1 MSSRQ
6 NSKSS
11 NPLLHPVR
19 RDFSCRRS
27 RRLSRRR
34 RRDTAPARTA
44 RAPRSAR
51 TRTRRGTQAATPS
64 ARAPRSGGSRSA
76 SGLGSTTRRASPR
89 RRRSSRASASSSLF
103 REKGSASFEKARVKK
118 SELGFVCFVASVW
131 ARAFLYARE
140 LRSSPAWSSSARN
153 SAAAALDAPSAG
165 GGGERDSDR
174 RRRVRRRGARSSA
187 RGRRR
192 ASAERQNPKHP
203 RSSRFFPAGSET
215 EDFVKCVAAYA
226 SNGSRASWTRSNP
239 TRKRPAP
246 APELRRSARER
257 RRVASR
263 RSLSALFSSNPDVR
277 PARSLNDSLIIKPG
291 GTLSRL
297 RSASSFAL
305 DTALGSARA
314 RSSAFVAFVRG
325 HRGTS
330 APDFVAARARISRAR
345 LRARNPRARAC
356 SVVAARSSAAAAANG
371 LCLSSAFSFPGSEGR
386 PRSDIE
392 RRDDAR
398 RAGVGLRSET
408 RGDGDGNA
416 VGDEGLDETSDVF
429 RDRVLVSGE
438 TDVVSATRLDS
449 VATAMSVSA
458 NVRARTCS
466 PYASLRSRADDD
478 RRFRTSIFAS
488 VAGEGAAVPSAASR
502 RGESVVAEGTED
514 TRGASARARLRARRP
529 APSPPPRASRLRGS
543 WSPTPVCAR
552 ASSATRK
559 ARVFRARSRRDSN
572 RGRFSSAR
580 TSATPAGAPSGGARD
595 SRPPRTFPTRVD
607 RFRHRPFRRWKHF
620 PAEGEEA
627 RPRRSTQKAPSTRSA
642 WSPARRS
649 TGGPSACSARR
660 ARRARFRFF
669 FAPPRRR
676 PARRPARRP
685 IPFSSQP
692 RPRRRRIVTLR
703 EKRRLPSRRATRA
716 SSRSQRPRRRGQSV
730 ARLPETFR
738 DDVSR
743 RRRRRRR
750 VRIGVYGRAG
760 AADRGIATGI
770 ASNDAVSCGV
780 GGELSEAVP
789 TTTRP
794 FSGCSNTNHRWPCPS
809 SGSSPHPAAPR
820 AAWPRPVPTRA
831 RARELV
837 VWERTLR
844 RERPRRARHPA
855 RRTVTSAEW
864 IQGRS
869 LPARPNRDRR
879 TFAERAR
886 RFTRGAG
893 RCATRRAGRSSFCT
907 DGDRARVVP
916 VTRERRTAQ
925 PPLTAS
931 SKCRTTH
938 HRT

>member
-1 MSSRQ
+1 MSAFAAAFPAAASRHRASTYGASASLGA
-6 NSKSS
+6 NA
-11 NPLLHPVR
+11 HAAR
-19 RDFSCRRS
+19 YTS
-27 RRLSRRR
+27 RHTLS
-34 RRDTAPARTA
+34 
-44 RAPRSAR
+44 
-51 TRTRRGTQAATPS
+51 
-64 ARAPRSGGSRSA
+64 SRSA
-76 SGLGSTTRRASPR
+76 FGWFEVCFRTWQYHSSRIAAPKA
-89 RRRSSRASASSSLF
+89 SSRASASSSLF

-131 ARAFLYARE
+131 ARAFFVREE

-153 SAAAALDAPSAG
+153 SAAAALDAPSASAAAVSATRIG
-165 GGGERDSDR
+165 DDACDAAALG
-174 RRRVRRRGARSSA
+174 SSA

-226 SNGSRASWTRSNP
+226 SNGSRASWTRSESNAK
-239 TRKRPAP
+239 TTGSGSGTEAFRA
-246 APELRRSARER
+246 ER

-263 RSLSALFSSNPDVR
+263 RSLSALFSSSRDVR
-277 PARSLNDSLIIKPG
+277 PARSLTDSLIIKPG

-356 SVVAARSSAAAAANG
+356 SVVAALDVAAGSALRTREG
-371 LCLSSAFSFPGSEGR
+371 EGR
-386 PRSDIE
+386 GETQPVRGGRRGGA

-514 TRGASARARLRARRP
+514 TRGASARAAWARRP
-529 APSPPPRASRLRGS
+529 APSPPPRASRLALGVPRRLCSRVFGDTKS
-543 WSPTPVCAR
+543 
-552 ASSATRK
+552 
-559 ARVFRARSRRDSN
+559 ARVPRAIPAGLEP
-572 RGRFSSAR
+572 GRFSSAR
-580 TSATPAGAPSGGARD
+580 TSATPAGARRAEHETRVRRGRFRRASTDSVTGHSGVETLSSGG
-595 SRPPRTFPTRVD
+595 
-607 RFRHRPFRRWKHF
+607 
-620 PAEGEEA
+620 GGA
-627 RPRRSTQKAPSTRSA
+627 RPRRSTQKAPST
-642 WSPARRS
+642 SPPGRRLVEVPAARPR
-649 TGGPSACSARR
+649 SARR

-669 FAPPRRR
+669 FGARRR
-676 PARRPARRP
+676 RRPARRP

-716 SSRSQRPRRRGQSV
+716 SRTAPTAASPRAERRAASRNVSGRRLAAASPAASSSNRGLRTAPARP
-730 ARLPETFR
+730 T
-738 DDVSR
+738 
-743 RRRRRRR
+743 
-750 VRIGVYGRAG
+750 
-760 AADRGIATGI
+760 AASPPASPATTRFPA
-770 ASNDAVSCGV
+770 ASA
-780 GGELSEAVP
+780 GELSEAVP

-820 AAWPRPVPTRA
+820 AVASAGADSGSGA
-831 RARELV
+831 RARGMGAYPSAGTSTACPPSRASYRNV
-837 VWERTLR
+837 R
-844 RERPRRARHPA
+844 RVDSGTESSCAPRSRSTNILPNARGASLAVPVGARRA
-855 RRTVTSAEW
+855 E
-864 IQGRS
+864 
-869 LPARPNRDRR
+869 
-879 TFAERAR
+879 
-886 RFTRGAG
+886 
-893 RCATRRAGRSSFCT
+893 AGRSSFCT

-931 SKCRTTH
+931 SNVER
-938 HRT
+938 RIIGRAVVVFR